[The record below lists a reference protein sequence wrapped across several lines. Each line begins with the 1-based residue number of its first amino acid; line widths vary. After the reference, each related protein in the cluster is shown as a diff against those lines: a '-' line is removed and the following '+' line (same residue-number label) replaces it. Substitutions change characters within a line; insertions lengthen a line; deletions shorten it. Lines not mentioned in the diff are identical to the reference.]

1 MRAMNG
7 EQSRLWC
14 DRLALVLEV
23 ARPSPVIYAQR
34 SSFAIAYVGT
44 TEEAASASFD
54 TAEALLEPERIAG
67 FRGALLIPLERRHQ
81 ASEYLIYERVKSS
94 LGAASADAAGFLFDS
109 GEFNDAVA
117 LFGLFLDF
125 SWGCYCIPAHG
136 GYFLHC
142 DNDRF
147 VDVLIGEQAW
157 DQRLAPL
164 MTSFG
169 WDADLKLRNSVVTR
183 FFR

>member
-14 DRLALVLEV
+14 DQLALVLEV
-23 ARPSPVIYAQR
+23 DRPSPVLYAQR
-34 SSFAIAYVGT
+34 RSFSNAYVGT

-54 TAEALLEPERIAG
+54 TAETLLESERVVG
-67 FRGALLIPLERRHQ
+67 FRGAMLIPLERYHQ

-94 LGAASADAAGFLFDS
+94 FGAASTDAVGFLFDS
-109 GEFNDAVA
+109 DEFTDAVA

-136 GYFLHC
+136 GYFLRC

-147 VDVLIGEQAW
+147 IDVLVGEQAW
-157 DQRLAPL
+157 DQRLASL
-164 MTSFG
+164 MASFR
-169 WDADLKLRNSVVTR
+169 WDADLKLRNSLITHY
-183 FFR
+183 FR